1 MMHDRTA
8 EEDVAPQQDARGQ
21 LSLRLVFKSCRPK
34 ETSPSMND
42 NGHSICF
49 CSSFLY
55 RTSKLIS
62 PSWSASALS
71 IISNSSAS
79 GVHDH
84 DRPTAG
90 SALSSHEYKSIK
102 KGYWGLYHAGV
113 SLTHRLDVVYSAGP
127 PWRAVSSADT

>member
-1 MMHDRTA
+1 MMHDRAA
-8 EEDVAPQQDARGQ
+8 EEAVAPQQNARGQ
-21 LSLRLVFKSCRPK
+21 LSLWLVSKSRRPK

-42 NGHSICF
+42 NGHSIWF

-79 GVHDH
+79 GMDRHDH

-90 SALSSHEYKSIK
+90 SVLSSHENKSISM
-102 KGYWGLYHAGV
+102 GFTML
-113 SLTHRLDVVYSAGP
+113 L
-127 PWRAVSSADT
+127 